1 MCSILLPGSCFD
13 TGSPQYGTEHR
24 AGENAC
30 AAKAGEQMVK
40 KIALEEHFL
49 PPGFEGYWRSTVG
62 HVDPKHA
69 AKLLA
74 ALSDFGEARLTSMD
88 ESGITRAV
96 LSLAGPGVQAEHD
109 TATAIRNAKSANDF
123 LAEQVA
129 QRPKRYSGF
138 AHLAMQDARAAAD
151 ELERCMRDL
160 RFCGAM
166 INGHTNGQYLDHPSL
181 APFWERAEALGAPI
195 YIHPT
200 DPVTPAPVLE
210 GYNGLRRATWE
221 WGFETG
227 SHALR
232 LVFGGLFDRF
242 PRAKVVLGHLGETLP
257 YLLWRFDSRAKL
269 YNVKLAKPPSAYIKE
284 NILVTTSGM
293 CSAEPLNCSIAAL
306 GHEHV
311 MFAADYPFETAQEAG
326 EFLDHTPL
334 TEKVREDIAYN
345 NAIKH
350 LGLPKS

>member
-1 MCSILLPGSCFD
+1 
-13 TGSPQYGTEHR
+13 
-24 AGENAC
+24 
-30 AAKAGEQMVK
+30 MVK

-49 PPGFEGYWRSTVG
+49 PPSFEGYWRPTVAG
-62 HVDPKHA
+62 VAPGHA

-74 ALSDFGEARLTSMD
+74 ALTDFGEARLKSMD
-88 ESGITRAV
+88 EAGIARSV
-96 LSLAGPGVQAEHD
+96 LGLAGPGVQAERD

-123 LAEQVA
+123 LAEHVA
-129 QRPKRYSGF
+129 KRPGRYSGF
-138 AHLAMQDARAAAD
+138 AHLAMQDAHAAAD
-151 ELERCMRDL
+151 ELERCMREL
-160 RFCGAM
+160 KFCGAM

-181 APFWERAEALGAPI
+181 APFWERAEALGSPI

-200 DPVTPAPVLE
+200 DPITPSPALE
-210 GYNGLRRATWE
+210 GHNGLRRATWE

-242 PRAKVVLGHLGETLP
+242 PRAKVMLGHLGETLP

-269 YNVKLAKPPSAYIKE
+269 YSVQLAKPPSAYIKE
-284 NILVTTSGM
+284 NLLVTTSGM

-311 MFAADYPFETAQEAG
+311 MFAADYPFEAAQEAG
-326 EFLDHTPL
+326 EFLDHVAL
-334 TEKVREDIAYN
+334 AQNVREDIAYN
-345 NAIKH
+345 NAAKH
-350 LGLPKS
+350 LGL